1 MKTAPAMFE
10 GWRSR
15 YEESLRAF
23 AAPADVVFSFW
34 VQTAL
39 GRQAVAHLSPSF
51 PRIQMIGCNHPT
63 SDEFLAC
70 IVVCAIEHDV
80 MEVRS

>member
-1 MKTAPAMFE
+1 MKTPAMFE

-15 YEESLRAF
+15 YEESLREF
-23 AAPADVVFSFW
+23 VTPVDVVFSFW

-51 PRIQMIGCNHPT
+51 PRIQMVGCSHPD

-70 IVVCAIEHDV
+70 IVVRAIEQDV